1 MIIKNQIIFIGGGN
15 MAQAIITGLI
25 SCNVDKSNIFVADTD
40 QDKRAEVETKFS
52 IKTTKKNTYVV

>member
-40 QDKRAEVETKFS
+40 QDKRAEVETKF
-52 IKTTKKNTYVV
+52 